1 MKKTML
7 GMIAVLIA
15 CALISCSPSGGT
27 GPIIIGGNGGSGTEA
42 ALTDVANNIDE
53 GKALIDAMND
63 AEGTDIGYL
72 NGPASASI
80 MALSADDTSTTGSK
94 TVYIRVTF
102 SGYDNGSCTINSGHI
117 DYTLTVNAG
126 QTAITNS
133 NVAYTASASNLSVS
147 VSGSSRGS
155 ITVTGTG
162 LAGTIS
168 EINATEAEGN
178 ITLTISDTA
187 ESTPSKTQG
196 SYSSGNTT
204 VSNAEASGA
213 AEGGDGT
220 EANPYEISTA
230 EQLLSLPFLA
240 KADGT
245 TTYVEIIDDISFP
258 ADKSVGA
265 ISDFDISGAGN
276 GIRITLEGPAG
287 SGNDL
292 YWVFSSIVDSK
303 ISNINYE
310 MKEKK
315 AFIGTAKGNVALED
329 ITIDGDITID
339 ENNTSAFMVY
349 ARPISSTED
358 SSITFTRCIS
368 KVDFTDETYSYGA
381 PFVAFTFGAKAE
393 GESGVNFIF
402 DSCRNEGDI
411 FYGNWASILIGNA
424 NSSQGYPKS
433 VAIQNGFVNT
443 GTISSFGTIAF
454 CSHHKAS
461 DEKLTGKES
470 VIGFDDSYID
480 QRSNEGITITG
491 SDGKPTN
498 LTVTNSSIQSI
509 RLVGCLYVGF
519 LDEANEEI
527 AHLASYTI
535 PLLETSRTDNFAI
548 DLTTIEV
555 IGSTLYNGEEP
566 SGSLVEYNG
575 KSYWYA
581 GPLYDG
587 LESKAGGKSD
597 TDGIAGFS
605 KIIATGLD
613 SQGKSIVQ
621 IGVETKDI
629 KN

>member
-1 MKKTML
+1 MKKIML

-168 EINATEAEGN
+168 EISATATAEGSVE
-178 ITLTISDTA
+178 LEISQNA
-187 ESTPSKTQG
+187 VSTPSKTQG

-204 VSNAEASGA
+204 VSNAEANGL

-230 EQLLSLPFLA
+230 EQLIDLPNLA
-240 KADGT
+240 LTEG
-245 TTYVEIIDDISFP
+245 TTYVEIVNDIQLPSDATIGAIDDFHIE
-258 ADKSVGA
+258 
-265 ISDFDISGAGN
+265 GAGN
-276 GIRITLEGPAG
+276 GIRLSFITSA
-287 SGNDL
+287 SGKNAVYLFTKATDTTL
-292 YWVFSSIVDSK
+292 
-303 ISNINYE
+303 SNIIYE
-310 MKEKK
+310 IYEPKIL
-315 AFIGTAKGNVALED
+315 FSDVYGTMVLDK
-329 ITIDGDITID
+329 ITAEG
-339 ENNTSAFMVY
+339 
-349 ARPISSTED
+349 
-358 SSITFTRCIS
+358 SITFNNSNIS
-368 KVDFTDETYSYGA
+368 AFISYTNWGSTAPCTVTFRECVNSVDFTDMGNNYGA
-381 PFVAFTFGAKAE
+381 PFVAFS
-393 GESGVNFIF
+393 SGDTDFVF
-402 DSCRNEGDI
+402 DSCRNEGNL

-424 NSSQGYPKS
+424 NPGQGFPKS
-433 VAIQNGFVNT
+433 VEIKNSFVNT

-454 CSHHKAS
+454 CSHNKDT
-461 DEKLTGKES
+461 DEKVIGRKLVQGFDENVMHLENSGMTLSATENGSWKITVDAGLSERIAKVELFGHLYISIQDSTGKEVMHYAHYNFPIATAAS
-470 VIGFDDSYID
+470 
-480 QRSNEGITITG
+480 E
-491 SDGKPTN
+491 SDFVFTKPE
-498 LTVTNSSIQSI
+498 S
-509 RLVGCLYVGF
+509 F
-519 LDEANEEI
+519 K
-527 AHLASYTI
+527 
-535 PLLETSRTDNFAI
+535 
-548 DLTTIEV
+548 V
-555 IGSTLYNGEEP
+555 IGSKNYTGPAAETNTIVEQNGQKYWFVDSP
-566 SGSLVEYNG
+566 YDEYETSAGQNSTDGTAEFAKYYIIGYDANG
-575 KSYWYA
+575 KA
-581 GPLYDG
+581 VA
-587 LESKAGGKSD
+587 KVSD
-597 TDGIAGFS
+597 ITLP
-605 KIIATGLD
+605 T
-613 SQGKSIVQ
+613 
-621 IGVETKDI
+621 T
-629 KN
+629 

>member
-42 ALTDVANNIDE
+42 ALTDVAKNIDE

-230 EQLLSLPFLA
+230 EQLIDLPNLA
-240 KADGT
+240 LTEG
-245 TTYVEIIDDISFP
+245 TTYVEIVNDIQLPSDATIGAIDDFHIE
-258 ADKSVGA
+258 
-265 ISDFDISGAGN
+265 GAGN
-276 GIRITLEGPAG
+276 GIRLSFITSA
-287 SGNDL
+287 SGKNAVYLFTKATDTTL
-292 YWVFSSIVDSK
+292 
-303 ISNINYE
+303 SNIIYE
-310 MKEKK
+310 IYEPKIL
-315 AFIGTAKGNVALED
+315 FSDVYGTMVLDK
-329 ITIDGDITID
+329 ITAEG
-339 ENNTSAFMVY
+339 
-349 ARPISSTED
+349 
-358 SSITFTRCIS
+358 SITFNNSNIS
-368 KVDFTDETYSYGA
+368 AFISYTNWGSTAPCTVTFRECVNSVDFTDMGNNYGA
-381 PFVAFTFGAKAE
+381 PFVAFS
-393 GESGVNFIF
+393 SGDTDFVF
-402 DSCRNEGDI
+402 DSCRNEGNL

-424 NSSQGYPKS
+424 NPGQGFPKS
-433 VAIQNGFVNT
+433 VEIKNSFVNT

-454 CSHHKAS
+454 CSHNKDT
-461 DEKLTGKES
+461 DEKVIGRKLVQGFDENVMHLENSGMTLSATENGSWKITVDAGLSERIAKVELFGHLYISIQDSTGKEVMHYAHYNFPIATAAS
-470 VIGFDDSYID
+470 
-480 QRSNEGITITG
+480 E
-491 SDGKPTN
+491 SDFVFTKPE
-498 LTVTNSSIQSI
+498 S
-509 RLVGCLYVGF
+509 F
-519 LDEANEEI
+519 K
-527 AHLASYTI
+527 
-535 PLLETSRTDNFAI
+535 
-548 DLTTIEV
+548 V
-555 IGSTLYNGEEP
+555 IGSKNYTGPAAETNTIVEQNGQKYWFVDSP
-566 SGSLVEYNG
+566 YDEYETSAGQNSTDGTAEFAKYYIIGYDANG
-575 KSYWYA
+575 KA
-581 GPLYDG
+581 VA
-587 LESKAGGKSD
+587 KVSD
-597 TDGIAGFS
+597 ITLP
-605 KIIATGLD
+605 T
-613 SQGKSIVQ
+613 
-621 IGVETKDI
+621 T
-629 KN
+629 